1 MYTIRQARPA
11 DYDSIYAFVRTAFE
25 TAKVSDGAE
34 QDFVLDLR
42 QGGFIPELELI
53 AEEDG
58 LLIGHIMLTR
68 AFIRRDG
75 ASFGTLLLAPLSVA
89 LERRS
94 RGVGAALVREA
105 LGRAKTLGHTSV
117 VLVGDPAYYG
127 RFGFRAAAPVT
138 YPGVPGGYTLA
149 CELVPGALSGVS
161 GDITLP

>member
-1 MYTIRQARPA
+1 MYAIRQARPA

-34 QDFVLDLR
+34 QDFVLGLR
-42 QGGFIPELELI
+42 KGGLVPELELL

-58 LLIGHIMLTR
+58 VLIGHIMLTK
-68 AFIRRDG
+68 AFVRKEG

-89 LERRS
+89 LARRNH
-94 RGVGAALVREA
+94 GVGAALVRES
-105 LGRAKTLGHTSV
+105 LGRARSLGHASA

-127 RFGFRAAAPVT
+127 RFGFRAAAPVV
-138 YPGVPGGYTLA
+138 YPGVPGEYTLA
-149 CELVPGALSGVS
+149 CELVPGALSGVA